1 MLFGIE
7 VGELL
12 FSLLQSDMVFHLMG
26 WHFDPFYIVPS
37 SVAGEVLMVALTLM
51 KTLKSRKLSI
61 SLRRQLSTLFL
72 QNGLV
77 YFVVLTS
84 IDLLPIVQV
93 PYWTGETLTIDDN
106 IPTAVMHFIDTISAI
121 LITRFILSLRSH
133 DLPSSNVPGELLSQT
148 DQSAWSSRLIFDKI
162 KSIDIVGNLG
172 EDLDHDDENEDGI
185 LADENDESPEL
196 RNGAQ
201 HESVESLELE
211 AA

>member
-1 MLFGIE
+1 
-7 VGELL
+7 
-12 FSLLQSDMVFHLMG
+12 MVFHSMG
-26 WHFDPFYIVPS
+26 WSFDPLYIAPS

-77 YFVVLTS
+77 YFVALTS
-84 IDLLPIVQV
+84 IDLLPIVQA
-93 PYWTGETLTIDDN
+93 PYFTGVTFAFDDN
-106 IPTAVMHFIDTISAI
+106 VPTAVMHFIDTISAI
-121 LITRFILSLRSH
+121 LVTRFILSLRSH
-133 DLPSSNVPGELLSQT
+133 DLPRTNVPGEPLSQT
-148 DQSAWSSRLIFDKI
+148 NQSAWSSRVVFNMI

-172 EDLDHDDENEDGI
+172 ADLDHGDDNEDGI
-185 LADENDESPEL
+185 LANENDESPEL
-196 RNGAQ
+196 MNGAQ